1 MNFSDGSGRVSAEV
15 EHSPP
20 QLVALIA
27 IVFAEAAL
35 LAIATVYLTLELF
48 TPDAQDALAAG
59 ALTVTTALF
68 ALGVLV
74 LAIGLVRRWARVRG
88 GVVLWQILQ
97 VACAIGAFQGLLGPT
112 WTGWLLLV
120 PAGLAIWL
128 LFTKSVTAVF
138 AERDAASR
146 ADPAP

>member
-1 MNFSDGSGRVSAEV
+1 MSAEG

-20 QLVALIA
+20 HLVALIG

-35 LAIATVYLTLELF
+35 LAVATVFLLLELF
-48 TPDAQDALAAG
+48 TPDAQDALAAV

-97 VACAIGAFQGLLGPT
+97 IACAIGAFQGLLGPT
-112 WTGWLLLV
+112 WIGWLLLV
-120 PAGLAIWL
+120 PAGVAIWL
-128 LFTKSVTAVF
+128 LFSKPVTAIFV
-138 AERDAASR
+138 ERDAQSR
-146 ADPAP
+146 A

>member
-1 MNFSDGSGRVSAEV
+1 MSAEG

-27 IVFAEAAL
+27 IVFAEAGL
-35 LAIATVYLTLELF
+35 LIVASVFLLLELF

-68 ALGVLV
+68 ALGVTV
-74 LAIGLVRRWARVRG
+74 LAVGLVRRWARVRG

-112 WTGWLLLV
+112 WIGWLLLV
-120 PAGLAIWL
+120 PAGVAIWL
-128 LFTKSVTAVF
+128 LFTRPVTAIFV
-138 AERDAASR
+138 ARDAESR
-146 ADPAP
+146 A

>member
-1 MNFSDGSGRVSAEV
+1 VSAEG

-20 QLVALIA
+20 QLVALIC

-35 LAIATVYLTLELF
+35 LVVATLFLLFELF

-68 ALGVLV
+68 ALGVVV
-74 LAIGLVRRWARVRG
+74 LGIGLLRRWARIRG

-112 WTGWLLLV
+112 WIGWLLLV
-120 PAGLAIWL
+120 PAGVAIWL
-128 LFTKSVTAVF
+128 LFTKPVTAIFV
-138 AERDAASR
+138 ERDAQTR
-146 ADPAP
+146 V